1 MSNSGSQHKRGTS
14 WARKASGLV
23 LVAWLNLAVQ
33 PCVMAME
40 LDNDQNCPHC
50 PTEVSQDQR
59 QAMDCSYV
67 DSYNYD
73 SRNTQPKPNDLPRDA
88 PVIVDNLVAP
98 SVSEFPP
105 KVSVSAERAA
115 ADPGGPPLNILYCVY
130 LD

>member
-1 MSNSGSQHKRGTS
+1 MRISNSPQKRGTS

-23 LVAWLNLAVQ
+23 LVAWLNLALQ

-50 PTEVSQDQR
+50 PTEVSQDQP

-73 SRNTQPKPNDLPRDA
+73 SRNTQPKPNDLPQDA
-88 PVIVDNLVAP
+88 PVIVDNFVAAC
-98 SVSEFPP
+98 VSEFPP
-105 KVSVSAERAA
+105 KVWLSAERSAA
-115 ADPGGPPLNILYCVY
+115 HPGGPPLNILYCVY